1 LNFPNK
7 ILCHEVCIITI
18 ISHINKISILINLW
32 RNNTLK
38 FIHIN
43 VTLLFIILTKI
54 NWLNLTRD
62 SEP

>member
-7 ILCHEVCIITI
+7 ILCHKACIITI
-18 ISHINKISILINLW
+18 IFHINKITILINLW
-32 RNNTLK
+32 RINTFK

-43 VTLLFIILTKI
+43 VTLLLIILTKI